1 MKKKNV
7 LALALAAGLVFG
19 GTAYAADAPSNVE
32 GSGNV
37 AIKSGEEYKG
47 DVDKEQ
53 NNAPAAVVEDNAN
66 GYSTK
71 AAAEAAAKAALA
83 NDNLNKNF
91 SVSENNGKF
100 FYVLTPAEDLSH
112 VQAPKEEK
120 TPEKPYAKYD
130 EKADEKA
137 FNFDNG
143 FKTKEEAIKQA
154 EALVKNSKINKGY
167 NVTVGADGRY
177 YIQLT
182 VDEAKTEG
190 LERKEIKKEEKKEAP
205 KEAPKEEKKAVSNNV
220 QTGVAGLTG
229 VVATLAAASTALFKS
244 KRK

>member
-19 GTAYAADAPSNVE
+19 GTAYAEDAPADE
-32 GSGNV
+32 GTDNV
-37 AIKSGEEYKG
+37 AIELKE
-47 DVDKEQ
+47 KEQ
-53 NNAPAAVVEDNAN
+53 GKIDKVEKNAPEEKEDNAT
-66 GYSTK
+66 GYSTA

-190 LERKEIKKEEKKEAP
+190 LERKEIKKEEEKKEAP
-205 KEAPKEEKKAVSNNV
+205 KEEKKVEKKAVSNNV

>member
-19 GTAYAADAPSNVE
+19 GTAYAADAPADEGTDDVAIELKEKGQGEIDEVGENAPVE
-32 GSGNV
+32 GNNV
-37 AIKSGEEYKG
+37 
-47 DVDKEQ
+47 D
-53 NNAPAAVVEDNAN
+53 
-66 GYSTK
+66 GYSTA
-71 AAAEAAAKAALA
+71 AAAEAAAKKALK
-83 NDNLNKNF
+83 NDDLNKNF
-91 SVSENNGKF
+91 SVSENKGKF

-112 VQAPKEEK
+112 VQAPKEEE

-205 KEAPKEEKKAVSNNV
+205 KEEKKVEKKAVSNNV

>member
-19 GTAYAADAPSNVE
+19 GTAYAANEPTGEDSD
-32 GSGNV
+32 NV
-37 AIKSGEEYKG
+37 AIELKEKEQGKIDKVEKNAPEAKG
-47 DVDKEQ
+47 D
-53 NNAPAAVVEDNAN
+53 NAT
-66 GYSTK
+66 GYST
-71 AAAEAAAKAALA
+71 AAEAEAAAKAALA

-244 KRK
+244 KRL

>member
-19 GTAYAADAPSNVE
+19 GTAYAANEPTGEDSD
-32 GSGNV
+32 NV
-37 AIKSGEEYKG
+37 AIELKEKEQGKIDKVEKNAPEAKG
-47 DVDKEQ
+47 D
-53 NNAPAAVVEDNAN
+53 NAT
-66 GYSTK
+66 GYST
-71 AAAEAAAKAALA
+71 AAEAEAAAKAALA

-190 LERKEIKKEEKKEAP
+190 LERKEIKKEK
-205 KEAPKEEKKAVSNNV
+205 
-220 QTGVAGLTG
+220 
-229 VVATLAAASTALFKS
+229 
-244 KRK
+244 

>member
-19 GTAYAADAPSNVE
+19 GTAYAANEPTGEDSD
-32 GSGNV
+32 NV
-37 AIKSGEEYKG
+37 AIELKEKEQGKIDKVEKNAPEAKG
-47 DVDKEQ
+47 D
-53 NNAPAAVVEDNAN
+53 NAT
-66 GYSTK
+66 GYST
-71 AAAEAAAKAALA
+71 AAEAEAAAKAALA

-190 LERKEIKKEEKKEAP
+190 LERKEIKKEEEKKEAP
-205 KEAPKEEKKAVSNNV
+205 KEEKKVEKKAVSNNV

>member
-19 GTAYAADAPSNVE
+19 GTAYAANEPTGEDSD
-32 GSGNV
+32 NV
-37 AIKSGEEYKG
+37 AIELKEKEQGKIDKVEKNAPEAKG
-47 DVDKEQ
+47 D
-53 NNAPAAVVEDNAN
+53 NAT
-66 GYSTK
+66 GYST
-71 AAAEAAAKAALA
+71 AAEAEAAAKAALA

-229 VVATLAAASTALFKS
+229 VVATLSAASTALFKS